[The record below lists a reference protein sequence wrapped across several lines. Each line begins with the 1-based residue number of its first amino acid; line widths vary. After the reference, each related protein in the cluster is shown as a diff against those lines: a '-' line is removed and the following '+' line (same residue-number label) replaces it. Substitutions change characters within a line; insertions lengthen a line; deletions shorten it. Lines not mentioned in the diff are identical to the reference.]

1 MVPPKSSPALPK
13 LTIEEVEIVSNPIIC
28 TVPDPIIYTVPDP
41 IICTVPDSPRRCI
54 CGPPTSPPE
63 HIVDNIP
70 EQVIEHV
77 VDPEQV
83 NEHVIDQVPDHV
95 TQHVIDE
102 DDEDEDEIDSAVFED
117 DEDEEECDFAV
128 FEDDEDEEECDTDSI
143 IGPKQQDQDDEDA
156 AGQPTEAD
164 GSFDYSRRQSGPPF
178 KQPPPVSNLM
188 APNALSVFG
197 TSTVEPPH
205 QIRQRMMTRE
215 FRHGLGKHVN
225 WERRASMKTVRA
237 FAERTRRLD
246 RRNQTAE
253 GGPKTGGDVAV
264 DGDYLEGSSSNDL
277 DKDEVWHH
285 FDPLDYNARGW

>member
-1 MVPPKSSPALPK
+1 MAPPKSSPALPK
-13 LTIEEVEIVSNPIIC
+13 LTIEEEEIVSNPIIC
-28 TVPDPIIYTVPDP
+28 TVPD
-41 IICTVPDSPRRCI
+41 SPRRII

-63 HIVDNIP
+63 HIVDNTP

-77 VDPEQV
+77 IDPEQV
-83 NEHVIDQVPDHV
+83 NEHVIDQVPDYV

-102 DDEDEDEIDSAVFED
+102 KDEDESDSTVFED
-117 DEDEEECDFAV
+117 DEDEEECDSAV
-128 FEDDEDEEECDTDSI
+128 FEDNEDEEECDSFVTDSI

-197 TSTVEPPH
+197 PTSTVEPPH
-205 QIRQRMMTRE
+205 QIRQRMMTRD
-215 FRHGLGKHVN
+215 FKHGLDHHVN

-237 FAERTRRLD
+237 FAERTSRLN
-246 RRNQTAE
+246 RHNQTTE
-253 GGPKTGGDVAV
+253 GGPGDVDD
-264 DGDYLEGSSSNDL
+264 DGDYLEEPSSDDL
-277 DKDEVWHH
+277 DKDEVWHQ

>member
-1 MVPPKSSPALPK
+1 M
-13 LTIEEVEIVSNPIIC
+13 IVSNPIIC

-41 IICTVPDSPRRCI
+41 IICTVPDSPRRI
-54 CGPPTSPPE
+54 SCGPPTSPPE

-102 DDEDEDEIDSAVFED
+102 DDEDEIHSAVFED
-117 DEDEEECDFAV
+117 DEDEEECDSV
-128 FEDDEDEEECDTDSI
+128 VTDSI

-164 GSFDYSRRQSGPPF
+164 GTFDYSRRQIGPPF

-197 TSTVEPPH
+197 TSTVASPH
-205 QIRQRMMTRE
+205 QIRQRMRMRE
-215 FRHGLGKHVN
+215 FRHLGQHVN

-237 FAERTRRLD
+237 FAERTRRLN

-277 DKDEVWHH
+277 DKDAVWHQ
-285 FDPLDYNARGW
+285 FYPLDYNARGW